1 MKKAAAKKK
10 VAKVMREFKKGELNI
25 GKSSKKVKAKTG
37 KTRIATPSQSR
48 SPFVAQGNQGETFDK
63 IMQQKYD
70 WWK

>member
-1 MKKAAAKKK
+1 MQDKKK
-10 VAKVMREFKKGELNI
+10 KKKEEM
-25 GKSSKKVKAKTG
+25 KPKTG